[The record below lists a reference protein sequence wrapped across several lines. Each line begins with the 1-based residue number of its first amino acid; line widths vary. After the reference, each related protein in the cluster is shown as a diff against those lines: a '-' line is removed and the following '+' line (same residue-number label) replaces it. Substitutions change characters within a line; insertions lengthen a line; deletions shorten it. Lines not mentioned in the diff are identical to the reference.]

1 MKFCIQS
8 EKKTLTQFILP
19 ETKVTFKKVTFK
31 KKTVLNPE
39 RKPYATLIE
48 FTLSCYDW

>member
-31 KKTVLNPE
+31 KKQFLTQKENPMQ
-39 RKPYATLIE
+39 L
-48 FTLSCYDW
+48 